1 MAQQQQPKFVSS
13 IPKNTLAPV
22 FLGGGNGP
30 SSNPSTNPSGKFV
43 PSFLSGDGGKKK
55 EATKDFNLQN
65 ENFPSLSGSKPSAIN
80 TGNLSSK
87 ISYSDAIKKPKLET
101 NETKG
106 TTAGTET
113 NKKDRPT
120 VSQRV
125 LDDYSD
131 YSDEYSDEY
140 GDEYDDGYNG
150 GQYHY

>member
-1 MAQQQQPKFVSS
+1 MAQPQQPNFVSS

-22 FLGGGNGP
+22 FLGGGNGS
-30 SSNPSTNPSGKFV
+30 SSNASGNSSGKFV
-43 PSFLSGDGGKKK
+43 PSFLNSDNSKKK
-55 EATKDFNLQN
+55 ETKDFNLKS
-65 ENFPSLSGSKPSAIN
+65 ENFPSLSGGKPGAISTN
-80 TGNLSSK
+80 NLSGK

-101 NETKG
+101 NETKA
-106 TTAGTET
+106 TTATMESNQKG
-113 NKKDRPT
+113 RPA